1 MGNLFKM
8 KWSLMSSCYHC
19 ECSEKLQDEEILM
32 LHLDLKEKEIS
43 TQALLDN
50 YFADSQL
57 GMDSSTGIDCKCGK
71 VDVQGYGKTITCFP
85 PILIVVLKR
94 YRYDQ
99 YKDTTLK
106 DRRCIMADHYL
117 RLGMHAASNPIK
129 GSKEH
134 ISKNLRCESDY
145 VLRPVVLHHGELP
158 SQGHYTSL
166 MYLTESAVLHCD
178 DANVMFA
185 NRDAV
190 SLADTDGYIFMYEN
204 AALLYHEMIINIPA
218 TICAVYTRAQTR
230 DLLLSQK
237 AHVRQPTK

>member
-1 MGNLFKM
+1 
-8 KWSLMSSCYHC
+8 
-19 ECSEKLQDEEILM
+19 
-32 LHLDLKEKEIS
+32 
-43 TQALLDN
+43 
-50 YFADSQL
+50 
-57 GMDSSTGIDCKCGK
+57 
-71 VDVQGYGKTITCFP
+71 
-85 PILIVVLKR
+85 
-94 YRYDQ
+94 
-99 YKDTTLK
+99 
-106 DRRCIMADHYL
+106 
-117 RLGMHAASNPIK
+117 MHAASNPIK

-190 SLADTDGYIFMYEN
+190 SLADTDGFIFMYEN
-204 AALLYHEMIINIPA
+204 AALLYREMIINIPA